1 MAGDA
6 AMNFSDRPR
15 YLERLR
21 LRKMAKSQHAF
32 VRGSA
37 WLFYDW
43 LNKHD
48 EGLPQ
53 GPAAWICGDC
63 HLGNL
68 GALSDLEG
76 GVAIQI
82 RDFDQ
87 TVIGNPADDLVRL
100 GLSLAS
106 AIRSSD
112 LPGVTTAHM
121 LDNLL
126 AGYIKA
132 APSSGAR
139 GSEDLRKLLKRAAH
153 RRWHNLALE
162 RFEGQQKQLPRNRRF
177 WPLHHPERSQV
188 RTFCQVLDISGLT
201 PETEQHGKKGW
212 EFMDAAYWI
221 KGCSSLGHLRF
232 AALMRGKH
240 RRMALL
246 DIKEATAAAAPSAR
260 RAQMP
265 GNHAERVRAGARAMS
280 PNLGD
285 RMVCGE
291 IEGKQVFVRA
301 ISPRDMKL
309 EIDRLTSRQT
319 QALARHLGSIV
330 GEAHAR
336 QMDVADWRCWTREL
350 SHATGANTKTPS
362 WLWTSVIDLLA
373 THELAYL
380 DHCRR
385 FALAN

>member
-1 MAGDA
+1 
-6 AMNFSDRPR
+6 
-15 YLERLR
+15 
-21 LRKMAKSQHAF
+21 
-32 VRGSA
+32 
-37 WLFYDW
+37 
-43 LNKHD
+43 
-48 EGLPQ
+48 
-53 GPAAWICGDC
+53 
-63 HLGNL
+63 
-68 GALSDLEG
+68 
-76 GVAIQI
+76 
-82 RDFDQ
+82 
-87 TVIGNPADDLVRL
+87 
-100 GLSLAS
+100 
-106 AIRSSD
+106 
-112 LPGVTTAHM
+112 
-121 LDNLL
+121 
-126 AGYIKA
+126 
-132 APSSGAR
+132 
-139 GSEDLRKLLKRAAH
+139 
-153 RRWHNLALE
+153 
-162 RFEGQQKQLPRNRRF
+162 
-177 WPLHHPERSQV
+177 
-188 RTFCQVLDISGLT
+188 
-201 PETEQHGKKGW
+201 
-212 EFMDAAYWI
+212 
-221 KGCSSLGHLRF
+221 
-232 AALMRGKH
+232 
-240 RRMALL
+240 MALL

-291 IEGKQVFVRA
+291 IEGKPVFVRA

-336 QMDVADWRCWTREL
+336 QMDVADWRSWTREL